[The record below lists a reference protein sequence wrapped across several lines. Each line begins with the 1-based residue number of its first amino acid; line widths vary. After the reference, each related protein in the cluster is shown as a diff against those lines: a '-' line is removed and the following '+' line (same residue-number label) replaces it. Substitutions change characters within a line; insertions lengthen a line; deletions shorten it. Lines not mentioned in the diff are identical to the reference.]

1 MPNTKPTNYRK
12 SIRGIIKKFIG
23 FAIDFISFVDNF
35 IFDKRK
41 YVINFG
47 KKTNK
52 HCKYRLNDEFDVKD
66 KLYL

>member
-1 MPNTKPTNYRK
+1 M
-12 SIRGIIKKFIG
+12 IKKFIG
-23 FAIDFISFVDNF
+23 FAINFISFVDNF